1 MGNLN
6 KEILAN
12 EIAEE
17 NEITKVKARKIVDD
31 IFDKMEKTLLN
42 GDEVLVNGFGKFSVK
57 ERSARKGYNPST
69 KQEMEIAASK
79 VGIFKIAKKLKD
91 SIKNS

>member
-42 GDEVLVNGFGKFSVK
+42 GDEVLVNGFGKFAVK
-57 ERSARKGYNPST
+57 ERAARKGYNPVS
-69 KQEMEIAASK
+69 KQEMEISASK
-79 VGIFKIAKKLKD
+79 VATFKVAKKLKD
-91 SIKNS
+91 SIKHS